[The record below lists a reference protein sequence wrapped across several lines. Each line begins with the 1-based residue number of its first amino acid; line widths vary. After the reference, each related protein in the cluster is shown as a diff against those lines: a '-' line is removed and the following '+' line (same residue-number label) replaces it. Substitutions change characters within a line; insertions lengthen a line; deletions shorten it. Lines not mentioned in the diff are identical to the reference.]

1 MSRKFRFLVTVE
13 MVNKND
19 NDEYLYTQENTK
31 NDPGILKE
39 IKMSKSSFVMFLIG
53 RNDAFSQNFMKLGLL
68 LD

>member
-31 NDPGILKE
+31 NDLGILKE
-39 IKMSKSSFVMFLIG
+39 IKMSKSSFVMF
-53 RNDAFSQNFMKLGLL
+53 
-68 LD
+68 